1 MPPTANHSCRL
12 WVFALAALALYV
24 WLPQIASG
32 LSSAEPSFAGDIFGW
47 VNFFSKDSLATLH
60 DSGSHIR
67 ASMGFAIV
75 CAALFGIYFFALK
88 FARENNDVRTQ
99 KIIFL
104 GGAAFLLVQVLAP
117 VMLSSDVFA
126 YALYGRVTSVYHA
139 NPYDL
144 APPVAA
150 GDPFLKLFAQEYL
163 PSWYGPVWTLIS
175 AGVTKLGGEHV
186 GLTVLL
192 FRLTSIAA
200 ALACAA
206 LILASLRRH
215 APERA
220 AQGLVFFLWNPLLI
234 IETGIS
240 GHNDSVML
248 VFVLLAVW
256 LHLRGWKTA
265 AVVALTL
272 SALVKFLTGMLIPL
286 YVLLVLREMNS
297 RSAAL
302 RAAAVPRMKA
312 ASESSEPYFAGEAA
326 AGHRPALR
334 WLHELFTLN
343 LRQKLFFLARTVV
356 AVGLVYFTASALTKS
371 KSDASQPV
379 SQQAIAPDFYANNF
393 HELIFKGIRR
403 ALGEDAD
410 SVSNPIYFQG
420 WWLAATNKTS
430 LLARPDVKSETLASL
445 AVETRVIVIAPQN
458 DDRWARVY
466 DPVSQRRGFVDSRLF
481 ADSVEPSSADKLS
494 QLFARMAAERPPV
507 VLANNLLRAALWLAF
522 AAFGLLCAWRT
533 NSFAEFLVWSAAALL
548 ASYFL
553 ILTEI
558 WPWYANWA
566 VAVAALSASRR
577 PAQLAALLSGC
588 VLTLYVTLGFQGGEN
603 NWIYALRSLPAFVL
617 PLVLFV
623 VLYCRRR
630 KSTA

>member
-1 MPPTANHSCRL
+1 MTPPDQAPRRL
-12 WVFALAALALYV
+12 WLFAFVTLALYAV
-24 WLPQIASG
+24 LPGIAAG
-32 LSSAEPSFAGDIFGW
+32 LSSAEPGFAGEIFGW
-47 VNFFSKDSLATLH
+47 VKNFSKPSLATLH
-60 DSGSHIR
+60 DSGSHVR
-67 ASMGFAIV
+67 ASIGFAAV
-75 CAALFGIYFFALK
+75 GAGLFGIYFFALK
-88 FARENNDVRTQ
+88 FAREHNDARTQ
-99 KIIFL
+99 KIIFIS
-104 GGAAFLLVQVLAP
+104 GAAFLLVQLLAP

-144 APPVAA
+144 APPVAP
-150 GDPFLKLFAQEYL
+150 GDPFLKLFGQEYL
-163 PSWYGPVWTLIS
+163 PSWYGPVWTLVS
-175 AGVTKLGGEHV
+175 AGITKLGGEHV

-192 FRLTSIAA
+192 FRLTAMLA
-200 ALACAA
+200 ALACAG

-220 AQGLVFFLWNPLLI
+220 ASGLVFFLWNPLLI

-256 LHLRGWKTA
+256 LHLRGWKTG

-286 YVLLVLREMNS
+286 YILLVLREMSATERRAPARPDAQNAGDLPS
-297 RSAAL
+297 GCSALRGAGWQNFCAAL
-302 RAAAVPRMKA
+302 
-312 ASESSEPYFAGEAA
+312 
-326 AGHRPALR
+326 
-334 WLHELFTLN
+334 WTN
-343 LRQKLFFLARTVV
+343 WRQKLFFLARCG
-356 AVGLVYFTASALTKS
+356 AAIGILCFTANALTKS
-371 KSDASQPV
+371 NSTASAPV
-379 SQQAIAPDFYANNF
+379 SQQAVAPDFYANNF
-393 HELIFKGIRR
+393 HELIFKGLRR

-420 WWLAATNKTS
+420 WWLAANTNTF
-430 LLARPDVKSETLASL
+430 LRAQPDGTATVVQFLDTGAQ
-445 AVETRVIVIAPQN
+445 VVVIAPQAG
-458 DDRWARVY
+458 DEWAHAY
-466 DPVSQRRGFVDSRLF
+466 DPLSAKRGFVDSTRF
-481 ADSVEPSSADKLS
+481 SDSAAESPYADKLS
-494 QLFARMAAERPPV
+494 QLFAHMTAERPTV
-507 VLANNLLRAALWLAF
+507 VLANNILRFVLWLAF

-553 ILTEI
+553 IITEI

-566 VAVAALSASRR
+566 VAVAALSTSRR
-577 PAQLAALLSGC
+577 PAQLAALLSAC
-588 VLTLYVTLGFQGGEN
+588 VLTFYLTIGFQGSDQ
-603 NWIYALRSLPAFVL
+603 NWIYTLRSLPAFVL